1 MNKRNVGTDKEDLV
15 TRFLEENNIKILD
28 RNYYTDKGE
37 IDIIGTDGKYI
48 IFFEVKYRKAAE
60 YGNPLEAVT
69 SGKIRKIVNASKI
82 YLYQNRYGDNTYIR
96 YDCIGVLDSSI
107 NWIKNAF
114 DAF

>member
-15 TRFLEENNIKILD
+15 TRFLEQNNIKILD
-28 RNYYTDKGE
+28 RNYYTDRGE
-37 IDIIGTDGKYI
+37 IDIIGTDGTYV
-48 IFFEVKYRKAAE
+48 IFFEVKYRKASD

-69 SGKIRKIVNASKI
+69 PGKIRKIISASKV
-82 YLYQNRYGDNTYIR
+82 YLYQNHYSDSTYIR
-96 YDCIGVLDSSI
+96 YDCIGVLGSEI